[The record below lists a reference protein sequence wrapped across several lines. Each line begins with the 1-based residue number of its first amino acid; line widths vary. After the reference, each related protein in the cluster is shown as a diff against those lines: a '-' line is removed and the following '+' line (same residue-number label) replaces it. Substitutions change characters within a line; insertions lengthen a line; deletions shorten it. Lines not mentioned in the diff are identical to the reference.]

1 MVGTM
6 QTAWYL
12 VKLGVSLLGGALFAR
27 LVGRQRFKKSATVV
41 GDGVL
46 YLLLMLMGVNTAQI
60 PNITAQIAQ
69 MGLDALLATLFVLVG
84 SIIMAGLLSLA
95 VSRRASH
102 TVRVRQKISWERL
115 KTPFI
120 MIGTVVVGF
129 LIGFFT
135 PFFDWFSSEMI
146 NPVLYLLLFVAG
158 MQMVQN
164 EVNLIP
170 LLKSPMMLLLPLSTI
185 LGTYLGALAIPLV
198 TSYTLR
204 EGFALVSGFG
214 WYSLSGVLISGMGMP
229 HLGAVSF
236 LSNLFRETLSFIL
249 IPLLATFSHFTYSS
263 VSIAGATSM
272 DVTLPL
278 LKKSLGETIVPLAIT
293 HGVLM
298 TLVAPLLIPL
308 WLK

>member
-1 MVGTM
+1 M
-6 QTAWYL
+6 QTVWYL
-12 VKLGVSLLGGALFAR
+12 VKLGASLLGGALFAR
-27 LVGRQRFKKSATVV
+27 LVGRERFRKSAAYI

-46 YLLLMLMGVNTAQI
+46 YLLLFLMGINTAQI
-60 PNITAQIAQ
+60 PNITGQIAQ
-69 MGLDALLATLFVLVG
+69 MGLDALLATLLAMAG
-84 SIIMAGLLSLA
+84 SIVTAVLLSL
-95 VSRRASH
+95 VFSRHESH
-102 TVRVRQKISWERL
+102 TERQHQKISWERL
-115 KTPFI
+115 KTPLI

-129 LIGFFT
+129 LFGFFT
-135 PFFDWFSSEMI
+135 PLFDWFSSDMI
-146 NPVLYLLLFVAG
+146 TPVLYLLLFVVG

-164 EVNLIP
+164 GVNLLP
-170 LLKSPMMLLLPLSTI
+170 LLKSPLMLLLPLSTI

-198 TSYTLR
+198 TTYTLR

-214 WYSLSGVLISGMGMP
+214 WYSLSGVLISSLGDP

-236 LSNLFRETLSFIL
+236 LSNLFRESFSFIL
-249 IPLLATFSHFTYSS
+249 IPLLATFSHFSYAA

-308 WLK
+308 WFR

>member
-12 VKLGVSLLGGALFAR
+12 VKLGISLLGGALFAR
-27 LVGRQRFKKSATVV
+27 LVGRQRFKKSASVV
-41 GDGVL
+41 GDAVL

-60 PNITAQIAQ
+60 PNITGQIAQ
-69 MGLDALLATLFVLVG
+69 MGLDAFLATLFVLVG
-84 SIIMAGLLSLA
+84 SIVMAGLLSLA

-102 TVRVRQKISWERL
+102 SARVRQKISWERL

-135 PFFDWFSSEMI
+135 PLFDWFSSAMI
-146 NPVLYLLLFVAG
+146 NPVLYLLLFVVG

-236 LSNLFRETLSFIL
+236 LSNLFRETFSFIL

-298 TLVAPLLIPL
+298 TLAAPLLIPL

>member
-12 VKLGVSLLGGALFAR
+12 VKLGISLLGGALFAR
-27 LVGRQRFKKSATVV
+27 LVGRQRFKKSASVI
-41 GDGVL
+41 GDSVL
-46 YLLLMLMGVNTAQI
+46 YLLLLLMGVNTAQI
-60 PNITAQIAQ
+60 PNITGQIAQ
-69 MGLDALLATLFVLVG
+69 MGLDALLATLFVMVG
-84 SIIMAGLLSLA
+84 SIVMAGLLSLA

-135 PFFDWFSSEMI
+135 PIFDWFSSEMI
-146 NPVLYLLLFVAG
+146 NPVLYLLLFVVG

-164 EVNLIP
+164 EVNLFP

-249 IPLLATFSHFTYSS
+249 IPLLATFSHFTYSA

>member
-1 MVGTM
+1 M
-6 QTAWYL
+6 QIVWYL
-12 VKLGVSLLGGALFAR
+12 VKLGASLLGGALFAR
-27 LVGRQRFKKSATVV
+27 LVGRERFRKSAAYI

-46 YLLLMLMGVNTAQI
+46 YLLLFLMGINTAQI
-60 PNITAQIAQ
+60 PNITGQIAQ
-69 MGLDALLATLFVLVG
+69 MGLDALLATLLAMAG
-84 SIIMAGLLSLA
+84 SIVTAVLLSLA
-95 VSRRASH
+95 VSRQGSH
-102 TVRVRQKISWERL
+102 PERPHQKINWERL
-115 KTPFI
+115 KTPLV

-129 LIGFFT
+129 LFGFFT
-135 PFFDWFSSEMI
+135 PLFDWFSSDMI
-146 NPVLYLLLFVAG
+146 TPVLYLLLFVVG

-164 EVNLIP
+164 GVNLLP
-170 LLKSPMMLLLPLSTI
+170 LLKSPLMLLLPLSTI

-198 TSYTLR
+198 TTYTLR

-214 WYSLSGVLISGMGMP
+214 WYSLSGVLISSLGDP

-236 LSNLFRETLSFIL
+236 LSNLFRESFSFIL
-249 IPLLATFSHFTYSS
+249 IPLLATFSHFSYAA

-308 WLK
+308 WFR

>member
-1 MVGTM
+1 MVRTM

-12 VKLGVSLLGGALFAR
+12 VKLGISLLGGALFSR
-27 LVGRQRFKKSATVV
+27 LVGREKFKKSAAIVS
-41 GDGVL
+41 DAVL
-46 YLLLMLMGVNTAQI
+46 YLLLLLMGVNTAQI
-60 PNITAQIAQ
+60 PNITSQIAQ
-69 MGLDALLATLFVLVG
+69 MGLDALLATLLVLVG

-115 KTPFI
+115 KVPLI
-120 MIGTVVVGF
+120 MIGTVVIGF
-129 LIGFFT
+129 LVGFFT
-135 PFFDWFSSEMI
+135 PIFDWFSSEMI
-146 NPVLYLLLFVAG
+146 NPVLYLLLFVVG

-164 EVNLIP
+164 EVNLFP
-170 LLKSPMMLLLPLSTI
+170 LLKSPLMLLLPLSTI
-185 LGTYLGALAIPLV
+185 LGTYLGALLIPLV
-198 TSYTLR
+198 TAYTLR

-214 WYSLSGVLISGMGMP
+214 WYSLSGVLISGMGKP
-229 HLGAVSF
+229 HLGAVAF

-249 IPLLATFSHFTYSS
+249 IPLLATFSHFTYSA